1 MNTETNDLLQEVVPD
16 AKPARLADLL
26 RMLLDTP
33 KPKDENWQAEA
44 GRTVSM
50 LAVEFLNEAND
61 EAALRSVALLGLA
74 QSLGVKE
81 ARKRTIKLTRWAEAS
96 PPPLVTLTV
105 KDEQLAALPALSKLN
120 TAWSRSYAVQA
131 LEDLSLPEE
140 LVPELLKWAKASYTD
155 NLGFTQ
161 NFYAPQV
168 AAAKSAERTMA
179 LLKDAAKL
187 LKSSKP
193 EAAARLAE
201 GLAEL
206 VDALLQAAHTSAV
219 EEKKKFGSSVAVLLH
234 LVQDKAAAV
243 PAVLLQPTFVMAV
256 GRLAAFS
263 WKGAT
268 SKQVATVA
276 EVLSLATISLLMV
289 DTERFGRQAVDHW
302 VAMVPTWRAAYRGWD
317 ASIAL
322 AAVVSPALA
331 ALTTDSNHRAQESSD
346 AYATE
351 SVFARLLPAWDAFV
365 TELPDASRA
374 ASLSAMLH
382 QAAGTVGVTPLGEKG
397 AVVSYDPLSHHLV
410 SEEGESPARVCI
422 VRPGVQVQRSD
433 GSARVL
439 VAALVTTV
447 EAEA

>member
-16 AKPARLADLL
+16 AKSARLADLL

-61 EAALRSVALLGLA
+61 GAALRSVALLGLA

-120 TAWSRSYAVQA
+120 TAWSRSYATQA

-140 LVPELLKWAKASYTD
+140 LVPELLKWARATFTD

-193 EAAARLAE
+193 EAAAR
-201 GLAEL
+201 GC
-206 VDALLQAAHTSAV
+206 
-219 EEKKKFGSSVAVLLH
+219 
-234 LVQDKAAAV
+234 
-243 PAVLLQPTFVMAV
+243 
-256 GRLAAFS
+256 R
-263 WKGAT
+263 
-268 SKQVATVA
+268 
-276 EVLSLATISLLMV
+276 
-289 DTERFGRQAVDHW
+289 R
-302 VAMVPTWRAAYRGWD
+302 
-317 ASIAL
+317 
-322 AAVVSPALA
+322 
-331 ALTTDSNHRAQESSD
+331 N
-346 AYATE
+346 
-351 SVFARLLPAWDAFV
+351 LLPSIW
-365 TELPDASRA
+365 
-374 ASLSAMLH
+374 
-382 QAAGTVGVTPLGEKG
+382 
-397 AVVSYDPLSHHLV
+397 
-410 SEEGESPARVCI
+410 
-422 VRPGVQVQRSD
+422 
-433 GSARVL
+433 
-439 VAALVTTV
+439 
-447 EAEA
+447 